1 MDCTM
6 LYNVTEN
13 SLDNMFQNV
22 TNSNYVVGFLC
33 VMAVGV
39 CSTYYFVLDRKI
51 NKLINKFSNE
61 NYPPLY
67 TERA

>member
-1 MDCTM
+1 
-6 LYNVTEN
+6 
-13 SLDNMFQNV
+13 MFQNV
-22 TNSNYVVGFLC
+22 TNSNYIVGFLC

-39 CSTYYFVLDRKI
+39 CSAYYFVLDRKI